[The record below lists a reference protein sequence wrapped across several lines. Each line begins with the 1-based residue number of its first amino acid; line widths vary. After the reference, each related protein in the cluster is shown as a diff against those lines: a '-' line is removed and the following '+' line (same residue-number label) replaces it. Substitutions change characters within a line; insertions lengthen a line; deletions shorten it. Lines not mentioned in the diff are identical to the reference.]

1 MTDSYRTPAEIAE
14 LDEIAAGITQE
25 RAAAPGLAT
34 RYDAACR
41 RITELLEEV
50 KHQRS
55 RIWDHHS
62 PTYSPPDRSPAMTFQ
77 TGDRIRTTVTAPAAW
92 DGGYSA
98 PTGSLGTIVATRHG
112 YGVVL
117 DTDPDQ
123 LPAHYTADELAP
135 ATTTTLDGFLDEPV
149 LPHRSPGSVKTFR
162 EMLTEALDTAQ
173 AGDRDGAEHLLNE
186 VIGHLG
192 RLQRRPRE
200 TTVSNDMLYAIT
212 QWLDSVTDLHEQQ
225 ATGPGCQWCN
235 DEDWPC
241 ADTRHAQAVA
251 RTMPTTHTEASDE

>member
-1 MTDSYRTPAEIAE
+1 MQGTAEGQRLRNAGMATAINATEPDDLAAIDLLIA
-14 LDEIAAGITQE
+14 

-62 PTYSPPDRSPAMTFQ
+62 PTYSPPDRSPAMDFQ

-98 PTGSLGTIVATRHG
+98 PTGSLGTIVATRRG

-123 LPAHYTADELAP
+123 LPAHYTADELEP

-162 EMLTEALDTAQ
+162 EMFAEALDTSQ
-173 AGDRDGAEHLLNE
+173 SGDREGADHLLSE
-186 VIGHLG
+186 VAGHLG
-192 RLQRRPRE
+192 RRIAHLVGERDGVLALLRQVQTILDRWDALHEVPHDHKCMYAVVEIQKLLNPRE
-200 TTVSNDMLYAIT
+200 
-212 QWLDSVTDLHEQQ
+212 
-225 ATGPGCQWCN
+225 
-235 DEDWPC
+235 EDVEP
-241 ADTRHAQAVA
+241 
-251 RTMPTTHTEASDE
+251 